1 MSRRATTIVLSH
13 DDQTTLAAWVRG
25 ASTEQGLAQRARII
39 LAAAEGDSTKRIA
52 AQLRVR
58 RATVSRWRGRFAARG
73 LVGLQ
78 DAPRTG
84 MPRRYDAATERRVL
98 QRLDDHPPAG
108 YATWNGAL
116 VAKALG
122 DVSPDA
128 VWRILRRHQIHLQ
141 RRRSWCESTDPE
153 FTPKAADIVGL
164 YLAPPEQAVVL
175 SVDEKPHIQALE
187 RAQGYLRLPSGE
199 AVRGFGHEYKRHGT
213 STLFAALEVATG
225 QVRASH
231 YQRRRRREFL
241 QFMNEVIAHY
251 PDRDIHV
258 ILDNLNTHKPKH
270 DRWLARHP
278 RVHFHFTPTHASWLN
293 QIECWFSILS
303 RGALKGASF
312 TDVQQLRTAID
323 HFIAAYNP
331 AAAPFEWH
339 KTVVYQQRLHRKY
352 SDLKE
357 R

>member
-1 MSRRATTIVLSH
+1 MSRKATTIVLS
-13 DDQTTLAAWVRG
+13 DEDRTTLAAWVRG
-25 ASTEQGLAQRARII
+25 TSTEQRLAQRARIV
-39 LAAAEGDSTKRIA
+39 LAAAESDSTKRIA
-52 AQLRVR
+52 ARLRVR
-58 RATVSRWRGRFAARG
+58 RATVGRWRGRFAARG
-73 LVGLQ
+73 LAGLQ
-78 DAPRTG
+78 DAPRSG
-84 MPRRYDAATERRVL
+84 MPRQYDAATERRVL
-98 QRLDDHPPAG
+98 RQLDQSPPAG

-122 DVSPDA
+122 DVSADA
-128 VWRILRRHQIHLQ
+128 VWRILRRHQIQLQ

-153 FTPKAADIVGL
+153 FAPKAADIVGL

-187 RAQGYLRLPSGE
+187 RAQGYLRLPTGE
-199 AVRGFGHEYKRHGT
+199 ALRGFGHEYKRHGT

-225 QVRASH
+225 QVRAGH
-231 YQRRRRREFL
+231 YHRRRRREFL
-241 QFMNEVIAHY
+241 QFMNEVITHY
-251 PDRDIHV
+251 PDRAIHV

-303 RGALKGASF
+303 RAALRGASF
-312 TDVQQLRTAID
+312 TDVRQLRAAID
-323 HFIAAYNP
+323 AFIAAHNP

-339 KTVVYQQRLHRKY
+339 KTVVYSKRLHRRY

>member
-1 MSRRATTIVLSH
+1 MSRSATTIVLS
-13 DDQTTLAAWVRG
+13 DDERTMLAAWVRG
-25 ASTEQGLAQRARII
+25 TSTEQRLAQRARIV

-52 AQLRVR
+52 ARLRVR
-58 RATVSRWRGRFAARG
+58 RSTVSRWRRRFAARR
-73 LVGLQ
+73 LAGLQ
-78 DAPRTG
+78 DATRSG
-84 MPRRYDAATERRVL
+84 MPARYDSATTQRVL
-98 QRLDDHPPAG
+98 RQLDEPPPAG
-108 YATWNGAL
+108 YATWNGPL
-116 VAKALG
+116 VSKALG
-122 DVSPDA
+122 DVSADA

-153 FTPKAADIVGL
+153 FAPKAADIVGL
-164 YLAPPEQAVVL
+164 YVAPPEQAVVL

-199 AVRGFGHEYKRHGT
+199 ALRGFGHEYTRHGT

-225 QVRASH
+225 QVRAGH

-241 QFMNEVIAHY
+241 HFMNDVIAHY

-278 RVHFHFTPTHASWLN
+278 RVHFYFTPTHASWLN

-303 RGALKGASF
+303 RAALRGASF
-312 TDVQQLRTAID
+312 TDVPQLRAAID
-323 HFIAAYNP
+323 RFIDVDNP

-339 KTVVYQQRLHRKY
+339 KTAVYPKRLHRKY